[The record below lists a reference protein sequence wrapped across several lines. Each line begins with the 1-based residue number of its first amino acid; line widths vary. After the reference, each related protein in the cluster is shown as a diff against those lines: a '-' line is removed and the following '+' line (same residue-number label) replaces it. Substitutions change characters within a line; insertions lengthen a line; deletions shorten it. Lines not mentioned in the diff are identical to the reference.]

1 MDNVTVIVNNTI
13 QDVTVQVATTGI
25 TTDQANQIITNTAKV
40 GITPAQASN
49 IVTNNAKITYP
60 NVDSTKV
67 GYISVNQPVNLDTI
81 ESDTLNNN
89 AKITYP
95 NVDST
100 KVGFISVTQAVDLD
114 TIESDTALNNAKI
127 SFDTTSS
134 TRLANT
140 SGTNTGDQDLS
151 GKVDK
156 VTGYSLTKN
165 DLTDILKTAYDNA
178 VTWITTNGTNLL
190 NHLTN
195 TSNPH
200 SVTKTQVG
208 LGNVVNLDTTNAS
221 NITTGTLP
229 SSVLPPVAITTVQV
243 AVSEAAMLALTTEEG
258 DVVVRSDENKSYMKN
273 DGVVGD
279 MTDFTELQTPTD
291 SVLSVNGQ
299 TGSVVLTTTNVNEG
313 TNLYYTDVRVD
324 SNSSVTANTAKVGI
338 TPTQASDITTNNAK
352 VGITPTQAS
361 DIVTNNA
368 KITYPSVDSTKVGF
382 ISVTQA
388 VNLDTIESDTATN
401 NAKVSD
407 INHVTLELPNVD
419 NTSDVDKPVSTAQS
433 TAIGVVQTDIN
444 NHEADLANPHAVT
457 QTQVGLGNVDNTSDA
472 NKPISTAT
480 QTALDLKVD
489 TTDATLTTANIFKS
503 VSLTMD
509 FSDRVVADSGTV
521 ESRNCIMNEYLKIL
535 N

>member
-1 MDNVTVIVNNTI
+1 MDDITVIVDETI
-13 QDVTVQVATTGI
+13 QDITVEVVTTGI
-25 TTDQANQIITNTAKV
+25 TTDQANQIIVNK
-40 GITPAQASN
+40 
-49 IVTNNAKITYP
+49 NNADASKAVTDFIT
-60 NVDSTKV
+60 
-67 GYISVNQPVNLDTI
+67 
-81 ESDTLNNN
+81 
-89 AKITYP
+89 
-95 NVDST
+95 
-100 KVGFISVTQAVDLD
+100 VTQAVDLD
-114 TIESDTALNNAKI
+114 IIEGDTTVNNAKI
-127 SFDTTSS
+127 SFDTISS

-140 SGTNTGDQDLS
+140 SGTNTGDQDIS
-151 GKVDK
+151 VKVDK

-195 TSNPH
+195 TTNPH

-208 LGNVVNLDTTNAS
+208 LGNVQNTDLTSAVNL
-221 NITTGTLP
+221 
-229 SSVLPPVAITTVQV
+229 
-243 AVSEAAMLALTTEEG
+243 
-258 DVVVRSDENKSYMKN
+258 
-273 DGVVGD
+273 
-279 MTDFTELQTPTD
+279 
-291 SVLSVNGQ
+291 
-299 TGSVVLTTTNVNEG
+299 
-313 TNLYYTDVRVD
+313 
-324 SNSSVTANTAKVGI
+324 NTAKVGI
-338 TPTQASDITTNNAK
+338 TPAQASDIA
-352 VGITPTQAS
+352 
-361 DIVTNNA
+361 TNNA
-368 KITYPSVDSTKVGF
+368 KITYPSIDSTKVGF

-489 TTDATLTTANIFKS
+489 TTDATITTTNIFKS
-503 VSLTMD
+503 VSFTMD
-509 FSDRVVADSGTV
+509 FSDRVIADSGTI
-521 ESRNCIMNEYLKIL
+521 ESRECVMNEYLKIL